1 MFATRNQ
8 PRSILPLAFSFALL
22 LTWTSNTRG
31 VAQSFAVST
40 RSSSGGYVSAPGTM
54 EALFP
59 VGDLALPLELRLA
72 SSSGLASFMARV
84 SPLSA
89 SGLVG
94 VQHELALRATN
105 EQGYPFIGAG
115 TFDGVR
121 RAPQAFDLVLASP
134 GPTPVQGTLRV
145 AVQTGASA
153 LDGGSSNR
161 SEVDV
166 DGDALPDI
174 VVDAP
179 AQYWTVTRTFVR
191 EQPYTL
197 LPHQDRAMTLWAD
210 ASVSAWSHVGHGQV
224 AATVRVEFAHGT
236 AATSVTYG
244 EPCGAA
250 IDGWFESDATSD
262 APGTRR
268 TVRVALQ
275 GASPFAPVLL
285 LLGLDRVQLPIPGSD
300 CKLATT
306 PLVLLPLTAGAAG
319 TAEFRTDLPDPTASD
334 FCFQFL
340 TLGTGARLAGSEGMS
355 LRAF

>member
-1 MFATRNQ
+1 MSATCLQVRPSPGLPFATF
-8 PRSILPLAFSFALL
+8 LLASVLGTAGL
-22 LTWTSNTRG
+22 
-31 VAQSFAVST
+31 AQSFAVAT
-40 RSSSGGYVSAPGTM
+40 RAPSGGYVSAPGTI

-59 VGDLALPLELRLA
+59 VAELALPVELRLA
-72 SSSGLASFMARV
+72 PPSGLASFLARL
-84 SPLSA
+84 SPVSA

-94 VQHELALRATN
+94 VCHEFALRATD
-105 EQGYPFIGAG
+105 EQGYPSIAAA
-115 TFDGVR
+115 TFDGIR
-121 RAPQAFDLVLASP
+121 RAPQAFDFVFASA
-134 GPTPVQGTLRV
+134 GATPVQGTLRV

-153 LDGGSSNR
+153 FDGRSSNR

-166 DGDALPDI
+166 DGDGLPDL

-179 AQYWTVTRTFVR
+179 AQYWPVTRTFVR
-191 EQPYTL
+191 EQPFTL
-197 LPHQDRAMTLWAD
+197 LPHQERAITLWAD
-210 ASVSAWSHVGHGQV
+210 ASVSAWSRVGHGQV

-268 TVRVALQ
+268 TVRAALH
-275 GASPFAPVLL
+275 GAAPFAPVLL
-285 LLGLDRVQLPIPGSD
+285 LFGVDRVQLPIPGSD

-319 TAEFRTDLPDPTASD
+319 TAELSTDLPDPTAGD

-340 TLGTGARLAGSEGMS
+340 TLGTGARLAGSGGMS